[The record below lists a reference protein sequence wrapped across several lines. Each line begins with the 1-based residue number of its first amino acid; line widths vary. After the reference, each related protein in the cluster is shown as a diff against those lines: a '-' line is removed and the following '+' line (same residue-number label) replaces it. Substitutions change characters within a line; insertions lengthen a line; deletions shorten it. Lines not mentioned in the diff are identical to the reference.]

1 MYHSYGYTNTA
12 SCWENRYIIANTMYF
27 STTQGYTYVSNKA
40 TIMNTISNS
49 YTYSAKITNSNT
61 FTNTNSLTY
70 YTTYIQYSTM
80 TIKMMP
86 SPSPKTILNDKVE
99 LNADLLLITIN
110 SWILK

>member
-1 MYHSYGYTNTA
+1 
-12 SCWENRYIIANTMYF
+12 MYF
-27 STTQGYTYVSNKA
+27 STTRSYTKA
-40 TIMNTISNS
+40 SSSKLTSKSTLTSTITIS
-49 YTYSAKITNSNT
+49 YTISAKITNSNT
-61 FTNTNSLTY
+61 FTNTIALTY